1 MYKMGLDIL
10 FGGILGKML
19 CKSLIIKVF
28 QRSEGLNFTNGT
40 WNRKIEFRKSLFC
53 IYILYYIIIIYRGC
67 SSVPALFG

>member
-1 MYKMGLDIL
+1 MGLDIL
-10 FGGILGKML
+10 FGGIWGKML

-28 QRSEGLNFTNGT
+28 QRSKGLNFTNGT

-53 IYILYYIIIIYRGC
+53 IYIILYYYSIYRGC